1 MDYSQY
7 IEHLLHLEDWNR
19 YPQNLYEP
27 IGYALESGGKHLRP
41 QLLLLTVGMYGA
53 PINESV
59 LRTALAIELFHN
71 FTLLHDDVMDNAPMR
86 RGRPTVHV
94 RWDNN
99 TAILSGDQMLIEA
112 YKQLQYVEPS
122 LLPKVLRL
130 FSDMASGVCE
140 GQQLDMDLEHEP
152 LVNLADRTAIDRY
165 IEMIRRK
172 TAVLIA
178 SALQIGAVMA
188 HADDADCRRLYNF
201 GINLGLAFQLEDD
214 LLDVY
219 GNPQTFG
226 KEIGG
231 DIWEGKKTYL
241 LLSAYHRAD
250 EKQRQQLLLALTNT
264 ELSRQSKYR
273 AVRDIY
279 DQLGVERIT
288 LNQIQQYTRLAL
300 SELELVNAADEH
312 KTTLR
317 HLADRLAQRT
327 Y

>member
-1 MDYSQY
+1 
-7 IEHLLHLEDWNR
+7 
-19 YPQNLYEP
+19 
-27 IGYALESGGKHLRP
+27 
-41 QLLLLTVGMYGA
+41 
-53 PINESV
+53 

-152 LVNLADRTAIDRY
+152 LVNLADRAAIDRY

-250 EKQRQQLLLALTNT
+250 EKQRQQLLQALTNT
-264 ELSRQSKYR
+264 ELSRQSKYQ

-279 DQLGVERIT
+279 DQLGVEPIT
-288 LNQIQQYTRLAL
+288 LNQIHQYTRLAL
-300 SELELVNAADEH
+300 SELELVNVADEH

>member
-152 LVNLADRTAIDRY
+152 LVNLAERTAIDRY

-250 EKQRQQLLLALTNT
+250 EKQRQQLLQALTNT

-300 SELELVNAADEH
+300 SELELVNVADEH